1 MTAQER
7 LISVLDE
14 VLTEEIRADAF
25 ELQQMITEVIEWI
38 IDLYEIETDESIDRL
53 VEATDH
59 YLAN

>member
-7 LISVLDE
+7 LISALDE
-14 VLTEEIRADAF
+14 VLAEEIKADSF

-38 IDLYEIETDESIDRL
+38 IDLYEIETEESIDRL
-53 VEATDH
+53 IEATDH